1 MEIQEKLLKF
11 KFHILFTL
19 SFLGLMFSLVI
30 FAPRVLTIL
39 AYFWPLFLST
49 ALFLVA
55 VVFFGKTSLPA
66 SDSHIEHHKAAAEDI
81 LGYVAGQDH
90 AVQHPPP
97 QTEAEDEGEPVPQ
110 SFHHTQ
116 SGSSS

>member
-1 MEIQEKLLKF
+1 MEIQKKLLKF

-19 SFLGLMFSLVI
+19 SFS
-30 FAPRVLTIL
+30 
-39 AYFWPLFLST
+39 W
-49 ALFLVA
+49 
-55 VVFFGKTSLPA
+55 TSLPA
-66 SDSHIEHHKAAAEDI
+66 ADSHIEHHKAAAEDI